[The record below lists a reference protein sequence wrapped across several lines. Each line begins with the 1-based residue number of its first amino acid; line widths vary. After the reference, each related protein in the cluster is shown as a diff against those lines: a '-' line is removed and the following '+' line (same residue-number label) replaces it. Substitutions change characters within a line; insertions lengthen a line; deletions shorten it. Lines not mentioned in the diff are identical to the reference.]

1 MPETQL
7 NPDRDTSPATSRST
21 AIDPDELEIALRVID
36 AASSLDPEDPAY
48 IALRRQ
54 TGKLYKDVKR
64 QSRKE
69 KRQRIADADRAVV
82 AATATGAADRID
94 DETRG
99 IPLQARTEMPF
110 AGELIK
116 ARACY
121 ICKQDYTL
129 VDAFYHQL
137 CPDCAA
143 MSHEKRDARTDL
155 TGKRALLTGGRAKI
169 GMYIALRLLRDGAHT
184 TITTRFPRD
193 AVRRFSSLPDSAD
206 WLHRLK
212 VVGIDLR
219 DPAQVIGL
227 AESVEADGPLDILI
241 NNAAQTVRRSPGAYK
256 PLVDAELAPLPDGP
270 CPSCS
275 PSATPTMRTRWRWR
289 SRCRRTRSSPRPRAP
304 PTN

>member
-1 MPETQL
+1 MTRP
-7 NPDRDTSPATSRST
+7 
-21 AIDPDELEIALRVID
+21 
-36 AASSLDPEDPAY
+36 
-48 IALRRQ
+48 
-54 TGKLYKDVKR
+54 
-64 QSRKE
+64 
-69 KRQRIADADRAVV
+69 
-82 AATATGAADRID
+82 
-94 DETRG
+94 RG

-129 VDAFYHQL
+129 VDAFYHQQL

-219 DPAQVIGL
+219 DP
-227 AESVEADGPLDILI
+227 P
-241 NNAAQTVRRSPGAYK
+241 
-256 PLVDAELAPLPDGP
+256 
-270 CPSCS
+270 
-275 PSATPTMRTRWRWR
+275 
-289 SRCRRTRSSPRPRAP
+289 PR
-304 PTN
+304 